1 MVQLGLTL
9 TAAEAQSAIALTGK
23 VGSEAEPVMEGVVV
37 SAKKAGSTI
46 TISVVTDEKGQYNFP
61 AARVEPGHYIISTR
75 AAGYD
80 LDGPKAVDLTAGEV
94 ATSDLRLKPTRNLSA
109 QLTDAEWL
117 MSMPGTEEQKTF
129 LLTCNSCHTI
139 ERIVKSTHDAAEF
152 AQVFERM
159 GRYYPGSTPRKPQ
172 RHCGARPRWARPR
185 DGSPASI

>member
-1 MVQLGLTL
+1 MRIRKTFLAWTAASATLMVQLGLTL

-80 LDGPKAVDLTAGEV
+80 LDDPKAVDLTVGEV
-94 ATSDLRLKPTRNLSA
+94 ATSDLRLMPARNLSA
-109 QLTDAEWL
+109 QLTDRATAALLVRAAGVYPVWRSVGVGPL
-117 MSMPGTEEQKTF
+117 HSSKQPDWNNTEVS
-129 LLTCNSCHTI
+129 SCCISVRLEHL
-139 ERIVKSTHDAAEF
+139 H
-152 AQVFERM
+152 
-159 GRYYPGSTPRKPQ
+159 
-172 RHCGARPRWARPR
+172 
-185 DGSPASI
+185 